1 MRACLCSA
9 IVLVAV
15 AGLTLPS
22 ARAEAAN
29 PNTHAILSGPPSA
42 SGPNRDVSK
51 PESGRAAAEIVTCG
65 IVGKDRAGTPAISSP
80 GETAGLCPAMQLRI
94 DRATH
99 LLTGPWRF
107 QPGDDMR
114 RAAPGFDDS
123 RWETADLTPAPGA
136 HDSDVGFTDY
146 VPGWRARGHADHSGY
161 AWYRMHIAVDVPA
174 GTEIALLAPAYVEDA
189 YQVFWNG
196 SLIGGSGDFSGRTPV
211 IYSTRPQVFRLP
223 PATAHVR
230 DAVIAIRVWMLPGQ
244 ARLPDAGG
252 IHIPPTL
259 GTTEAID
266 AQYQLQWL
274 QTFNGYVVEVA
285 EPLAFVLLAM
295 LAWYF
300 RATLSSGRFAHWL
313 CAALLL
319 TAAYRLNQAVY
330 AWMPYESYPVYL
342 SVHLALIPLG
352 LAAWI
357 MAWRH
362 WHRLERWRWLTYA
375 IGIITLLS
383 AVLALTLPDDAFA
396 LVRPIWRVPLAIVL
410 FATAILGLRRRQ
422 PDRLLAFVVVML
434 VAASQFG
441 VLEALGV
448 PGIWFPFGVG
458 VSLTQYVYA
467 ALIAGLAALLI
478 RRIRNAATGWNVE
491 NDLLRERL
499 AEQGLR
505 ELKP

>member
-1 MRACLCSA
+1 MKARFSSA
-9 IVLVAV
+9 IFLIAV
-15 AGLTLPS
+15 AGWAVPS
-22 ARAEAAN
+22 TRVEAAGPLGSSHAMAEAAGA
-29 PNTHAILSGPPSA
+29 PT
-42 SGPNRDVSK
+42 
-51 PESGRAAAEIVTCG
+51 
-65 IVGKDRAGTPAISSP
+65 ISSP
-80 GETAGLCPAMQLRI
+80 SGTAGSDRSMRIRI
-94 DRATH
+94 DRASH

-107 QPGDDMR
+107 RLGDDMR

-123 RWETADLTPAPGA
+123 RWETVDLTPAPGA
-136 HDSDVGFTDY
+136 HDSDVGLTNY
-146 VPGWRARGHADHSGY
+146 VPGWWARGHEGHSGY
-161 AWYRMHIAVDVPA
+161 AWYRMHITVDAPA
-174 GTEIALLAPAYVEDA
+174 GTRLDLLAPAYVEDA
-189 YQVFWNG
+189 YQAFWNG
-196 SLIGGSGDFSGRTPV
+196 TLIGGSGDFSGKTPV

-223 PATAHVR
+223 PEAANVH
-230 DAVIAIRVWMLPGQ
+230 DAVIAIRVWMSPGQ
-244 ARLPDAGG
+244 GRLSDSGG

-266 AQYQLQWL
+266 AQYRLEWL
-274 QTFNGYVVEVA
+274 QTFNGYVVEVV

-295 LAWYF
+295 LAWCF
-300 RATLSSGRFAHWL
+300 RTALAPGRFAHWL

-330 AWMPYESYPVYL
+330 AWTPYESLPVYL
-342 SVHLALIPLG
+342 VVHRVLIPLG

-362 WHRLERWRWLTYA
+362 WYQLERWRWLTYA
-375 IGIITLLS
+375 IGIMTLLS
-383 AVLALTLPDDAFA
+383 VVLVLTLPGDMFA

-422 PDRLLAFVVVML
+422 PNRLLAFIVAML

-467 ALIAGLAALLI
+467 ALIVGLAVLLI
-478 RRIRNAATGWNVE
+478 REIRRVAEKGAGDEWH
-491 NDLLRERL
+491 LLKAPPSNRSRW
-499 AEQGLR
+499 A
-505 ELKP
+505 